1 MQQTVACA
9 MPLWNDGSC
18 RWCCVDGQFT
28 YSGTDSLIASVVEH
42 FATPDRPPEQLRAY
56 MQQKLPQLR
65 YRAGNARIYAE

>member
-18 RWCCVDGQFT
+18 RWCCV
-28 YSGTDSLIASVVEH
+28 VEH
-42 FATPDRPPEQLRAY
+42 FATPDRPPERLRAY

-65 YRAGNARIYAE
+65 YRAGKARIYAE